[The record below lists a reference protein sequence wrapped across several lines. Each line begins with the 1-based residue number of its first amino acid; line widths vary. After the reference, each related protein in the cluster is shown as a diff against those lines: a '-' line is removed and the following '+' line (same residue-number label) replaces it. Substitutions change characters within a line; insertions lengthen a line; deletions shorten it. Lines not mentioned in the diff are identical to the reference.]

1 MMVAMFVSKY
11 QRAALALLWC
21 VCFPFHVAF
30 SQWTSGREEYILDNG
45 DRYTGKM
52 VDGLPDGRGRI
63 VYTDGE
69 QYEGFFVRGKR
80 HGRGRYLYGD
90 ESVYEGGW
98 LDGQPHGK
106 GILYRKYGTK
116 YSQQYANG
124 QLL

>member
-1 MMVAMFVSKY
+1 
-11 QRAALALLWC
+11 
-21 VCFPFHVAF
+21 
-30 SQWTSGREEYILDNG
+30 
-45 DRYTGKM
+45 
-52 VDGLPDGRGRI
+52 
-63 VYTDGE
+63 
-69 QYEGFFVRGKR
+69 KR

-106 GILYRKYGTK
+106 GILYRKDGTK